1 MIFIGFIYLLSLGYL
16 LFAFACLEKFHRF
29 RKNSR
34 PSSNFQPPVTVMKP
48 ICGLTPELK
57 DNLLSFC
64 HQNYPEFQVIFGL
77 NDENDPAIPV
87 LRKIITT
94 HPEIDITLVINQR
107 LSGKN
112 YKVSNLVNMYPHAK
126 HGMLVIADD
135 DMRVSA
141 NYLNEIVAPFA
152 DQETGVV
159 TCLYSG
165 APKEG
170 IISSLHA
177 MFINEWFLPSAL
189 ISHALKK
196 SNFCFGA
203 TMVIKRETLADI
215 GGFEALADYLAD
227 DYMLGKLVAG
237 HGHKIRLSHL
247 IVQNIIQLTSL
258 KSVLINETRWART
271 MRTAEP
277 VGYTFT
283 FLTDTLI
290 ISFFTGAAFYFYT
303 QQIIWPVMI
312 IGTVLLVR
320 ILFHLRIN
328 NMLDGHGAGSVW
340 LIPVRDF
347 FTFCIR
353 LASFTSNTIEWKN
366 RFFSVDSGG
375 VLLSPVKQPIIPPV
389 PSGGISKSHTGD
401 N

>member
-16 LFAFACLEKFHRF
+16 LFAFACLEKFYRF
-29 RKNSR
+29 RKNFH
-34 PSSNFQPPVTVMKP
+34 PSGTFQPPVTVIKP
-48 ICGLTPELK
+48 VCGLAPELEE
-57 DNLLSFC
+57 NLLSFC

-77 NDENDPAIPV
+77 HDENDPAIPV
-87 LRKIITT
+87 IRKIIDT

-112 YKVSNLVNMYPHAK
+112 YKVSNMVNMYPHAR

-135 DMRVSA
+135 DMRVPA
-141 NYLNEIVAPFA
+141 NYLKEIVAPFA
-152 DQETGVV
+152 DQETGAV

-165 APKEG
+165 APRGG
-170 IISSLHA
+170 ILSSLHA

-196 SNFCFGA
+196 SDFCFGA
-203 TMVIKRETLADI
+203 TMVIRSEILLEI

-227 DYMLGKLVAG
+227 DYMLGKLVAK
-237 HGHKIRLSHL
+237 HGHKIRLSPL

-258 KSVLINETRWART
+258 KSVLLNETRWART
-271 MRTAEP
+271 MRSVEP
-277 VGYTFT
+277 VSYTFT

-290 ISFFTGAAFYFYT
+290 ISCFTGTAVYFHT
-303 QQIIWPVMI
+303 QEPLWPVLI

-328 NMLDGHGAGSVW
+328 TMLDGHGAGSVW

-366 RFFSVDSGG
+366 RFFSVDGSGM
-375 VLLSPVKQPIIPPV
+375 LLSQVKQPIIPPV
-389 PSGGISKSHTGD
+389 PSEGISKPKTG
-401 N
+401 NN